1 MATRIQP
8 ARQQTQEQKIERARA
23 ATQRARVRLA
33 ESAGVE
39 NEIDIAHASL
49 SWWRAR
55 WNQATRRK
63 FIENFIYVRDAFDE
77 NRLVLLKYN
86 DLQAD
91 FSAKRTGKDV
101 GIKFR
106 RGGFSTVVIAEDFA
120 DCIVLSGRTFRCVPH
135 DPDTES
141 EFRTTIKIMFE
152 NLPSHL
158 KPATRYYSDERIW
171 IDDQL
176 RGTVD
181 SRITT
186 STVTP
191 GHESKGRGQTITNL
205 LLTEPPHWRGDQR
218 KAATA
223 LIEAATGGRVMVES
237 TPFGIDW
244 TYSIYQ
250 QGKKGEAG
258 WASHFYQWW
267 WKRDYRIEG
276 AQFVKARGQWVLL
289 KPGEQKK
296 DVWIV
301 LPSGANE
308 TKRSH
313 ARSVFEKAKVS
324 AEEMLAGRLIF
335 DHLRKF
341 GYLKADGRPKTDDGQ
356 SGHRSSVVG
365 RRRADRWNCNAV
377 AEYIAW
383 RRAKIEELPGG
394 ERQFQVEYPENDQDC
409 FEQSGRPVI
418 SAAYLKDPCS
428 PALPV
433 EGHDYVIAADPSLG
447 LESGNPA
454 GVVVIDIGNGRT
466 AHAEKAKRP
475 PDQLAYRLG
484 ELSDFYNGALI
495 VPERNNMGIA
505 VIQRLV
511 EDGYGDRIYRHLDER
526 LKRKIED
533 GKLTI
538 DEANEQ
544 AQLGFP
550 TTAEGASAKS
560 VGALMLEESVRKG
573 WLGVSAE
580 FCEEA
585 KTVVWFDNG
594 KFGAMPGYE
603 DDLFMATLIGNYV
616 IRAAEGLNTG
626 FIGVLPEVGYAR

>member
-1 MATRIQP
+1 MATRIQATRP
-8 ARQQTQEQKIERARA
+8 QSQEQKFERLRA
-23 ATQRARVRLA
+23 AGQRARVKLA
-33 ESAGVE
+33 EKGGVE
-39 NEIDIAHASL
+39 NEIDIAHAPL
-49 SWWRAR
+49 SWWRQR
-55 WNQATRRK
+55 WADPAIRRL
-63 FIENFIYVRDAFDE
+63 FIENFIYVRDAFNE
-77 NRLVLLKYN
+77 NKLVLLKLN
-86 DLQAD
+86 DLQRDLHA
-91 FSAKRTGKDV
+91 RLTGKDV
-101 GIKFR
+101 VIKFR
-106 RGGFSTVVIAEDFA
+106 RGGLSTVIMADDFA
-120 DCIVLSGRTFRCVPH
+120 DAVVLSGRTFRCVPH

-141 EFRTTIKIMFE
+141 EFRTVIKIMFE
-152 NLPSHL
+152 NLASHL
-158 KPATRYYSDERIW
+158 KPATRYYSDELIW
-171 IDDQL
+171 VDDQL

-223 LIEAATGGRVMVES
+223 LIEAAAGGKVTVES

-244 TYSIYQ
+244 TYGIYQ

-258 WASHFYQWW
+258 WTSHFYQWW

-276 AQFVKARGQWVLL
+276 STFRKARGSWVML
-289 KPGEQKK
+289 KPGETIR
-296 DVWIV
+296 DVWMV
-301 LPSGANE
+301 LPTGATE
-308 TKRSH
+308 AKRSY
-313 ARSVFEKAKVS
+313 ARSVFEKAKVTK
-324 AEEMLAGRLIF
+324 EEMAVGRLIF
-335 DHLRKF
+335 DHLRKLR
-341 GYLKADGRPKTDDGQ
+341 YLDRAGEGARGPRKKAE
-356 SGHRSSVVG
+356 
-365 RRRADRWNCNAV
+365 RWRCDEV

-383 RRAKIEELPGG
+383 RRSKIEELPGG

-418 SAAYLKDPCS
+418 SAAYLKEPCAPS
-428 PALPV
+428 API
-433 EGHDYVIAADPSLG
+433 EGRGYVVAADPSLG

-454 GVVVIDIGNGRT
+454 GVVVIDIETGRT
-466 AHAEKAKRP
+466 AHAEKTKRP

-484 ELSDFYNGALI
+484 ELSDLYNGALI

-526 LKRKIED
+526 LKRKVED

-550 TTAEGASAKS
+550 TTAEGASQKS

-573 WLGVSAE
+573 WLGVSPE

-616 IRAAEGLNTG
+616 IRAAEGMTSG
-626 FIGVLPEVGYAR
+626 FVGVMPEVGYAR